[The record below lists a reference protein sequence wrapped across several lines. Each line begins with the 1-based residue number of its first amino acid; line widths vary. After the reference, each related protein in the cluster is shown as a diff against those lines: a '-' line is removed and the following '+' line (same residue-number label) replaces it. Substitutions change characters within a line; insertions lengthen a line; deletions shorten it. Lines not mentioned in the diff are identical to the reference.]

1 MLEEHSLFHEF
12 ILYGS
17 RNKSTYPKH
26 HVYGFT
32 FGSLLK
38 QSHDSIIALK
48 QLSPPKGTRPK
59 LYLFLQKE
67 KPN

>member
-1 MLEEHSLFHEF
+1 MLDEHSLFHEF

-17 RNKSTYPKH
+17 RNRITYPKH
-26 HVYGFT
+26 HVYGFISAS
-32 FGSLLK
+32 FSN
-38 QSHDSIIALK
+38 QSHDSIIASK

-59 LYLFLQKE
+59 VYLFLKKE

>member
-1 MLEEHSLFHEF
+1 MLDEHSLFHEF
-12 ILYGS
+12 ILSS

-32 FGSLLK
+32 FRSFFK
-38 QSHDSIIALK
+38 QSHDSIVALK
-48 QLSPPKGTRPK
+48 QLSPPKGTRPR
-59 LYLFLQKE
+59 LSLFLQKE